1 MIEITERPSGGDMQK
16 VDLRLLSRQTMARA
30 NCVAYYAEKVLD
42 AKNEAE
48 KVMYLRHTIEGI
60 EVLIKT
66 KEILEGVIG
75 EVS

>member
-1 MIEITERPSGGDMQK
+1 MQK

-30 NCVAYYAEKVLD
+30 NAVAYYAEKARN

-60 EVLIKT
+60 EVLIIT
-66 KEILEGVIG
+66 KEILEDAIG
-75 EVS
+75 ESLHRKEGDV

>member
-1 MIEITERPSGGDMQK
+1 MQK

-30 NCVAYYAEKVLD
+30 NAVAYYAEKALD
-42 AKNEAE
+42 AE
-48 KVMYLRHTIEGI
+48 KETERVMYLRHAIEGI
-60 EVLIKT
+60 EVLIQT

>member
-1 MIEITERPSGGDMQK
+1 MQK

-30 NCVAYYAEKVLD
+30 NAVAYYAETALD
-42 AKNEAE
+42 AKDEAE
-48 KVMYLRHTIEGI
+48 RVMYLGHVIECI